1 MGSQLGPVLQMDR
14 HLTRSRM
21 VYHGHC
27 VPPQSYGH
35 QRMQRRCVDDY
46 EMAQKL
52 ETESDL
58 LIEGEVIVVS
68 IWVLKL
74 ECEWLGSLERLEG
87 NHFLGGWS
95 DKMLVFTWKDNLVGT
110 TAAETS

>member
-1 MGSQLGPVLQMDR
+1 MGSQPGPVLQRDR
-14 HLTRSRM
+14 HLTRSHM

-27 VPPQSYGH
+27 VPPRSYGL
-35 QRMQRRCVDDY
+35 QRKQRRCVDDY
-46 EMAQKL
+46 GMAQKL
-52 ETESDL
+52 EAEGDL

-68 IWVLKL
+68 IWVLELKR
-74 ECEWLGSLERLEG
+74 EWLGSLERLEG

-95 DKMLVFTWKDNLVGT
+95 DKFLVGFWKDNLVGT

>member
-1 MGSQLGPVLQMDR
+1 
-14 HLTRSRM
+14 
-21 VYHGHC
+21 
-27 VPPQSYGH
+27 
-35 QRMQRRCVDDY
+35 MQRRCVDDY

-52 ETESDL
+52 ETERDL

-74 ECEWLGSLERLEG
+74 KSEWLGSLERLEG

-95 DKMLVFTWKDNLVGT
+95 DKFLVILWKNNLVGT